1 MEQPAGK
8 ALRLPSPSAG
18 LEVPLGQLPDDFSL
32 SGRLYLE
39 RVIPGIAGGGVLA
52 ICTANP
58 NEVLLGLAVNKY
70 PKPWLP
76 EIRIGGDVV
85 VESAALEKSLGM
97 ETWQRWEFTLRGDR
111 ATVTLDGKTIY
122 DEVVKNPAGLRNR
135 LRDSRLNLGR
145 VTGWLDDVV
154 VTALP
159 KAN

>member
-1 MEQPAGK
+1 MVK
-8 ALRLPSPSAG
+8 DS
-18 LEVPLGQLPDDFSL
+18 
-32 SGRLYLE
+32 
-39 RVIPGIAGGGVLA
+39 A
-52 ICTANP
+52 ICTANS

-76 EIRIGGDVV
+76 EIRVGGDVV
-85 VESAALEKSLGM
+85 VESAALERALTP

-122 DEVVKNPAGLRNR
+122 DEIVKNAAGLRNR
-135 LRDSRLNLGR
+135 LRDARLNLGR
-145 VTGWLDDVV
+145 VTGWIDDVV